1 MNKAEHMAAARS
13 LMAGAE
19 VVKATNSRLAGE
31 GIWGALCEASSAL
44 WRHPDRMDHS
54 NRARIGQIKKIMNRC
69 ARRRLLSAADLKT
82 LQTSVIPLHDNFY
95 TGAMNEI
102 EFEAHN
108 RIGVALVAKML
119 SVAERE

>member
-1 MNKAEHMAAARS
+1 M
-13 LMAGAE
+13 
-19 VVKATNSRLAGE
+19 
-31 GIWGALCEASSAL
+31 
-44 WRHPDRMDHS
+44 
-54 NRARIGQIKKIMNRC
+54 
-69 ARRRLLSAADLKT
+69 SAADLKT